1 MQPAN
6 FDPDLQAEFAINDLR
21 DMLASLP
28 EEARIASPQAMI
40 LDMQDTRAE
49 YEALIAE
56 GGWAPAVWQVSRARL
71 RRDVSRFAVRM
82 DPVSAVATP
91 AEWQLVCEEY
101 ARITILAMK
110 FPGREGL

>member
-1 MQPAN
+1 MEPSYHDEA
-6 FDPDLQAEFAINDLR
+6 LQDEIQRNDLR

-40 LDMQDTRAE
+40 LDMEDTRAE
-49 YEALIAE
+49 YEALMQR

-71 RRDVSRFAVRM
+71 RREVSRFAARM

-101 ARITILAMK
+101 ARITILVMK
-110 FPGREGL
+110 FPGREGV